1 MKNENAKKGRKTKA
15 PSTFSKNLKKL
26 LDEKNISMREMSRKI
41 GVSAS
46 VLHGWTQGAVPNDT
60 HLVLKLCRELQAD
73 FQYMMTGVPSGT
85 VPVKRIE
92 EMFDIEDG
100 HALNGIYVIEA
111 KKLNW
116 KKS

>member
-1 MKNENAKKGRKTKA
+1 
-15 PSTFSKNLKKL
+15 
-26 LDEKNISMREMSRKI
+26 
-41 GVSAS
+41 
-46 VLHGWTQGAVPNDT
+46 
-60 HLVLKLCRELQAD
+60 
-73 FQYMMTGVPSGT
+73 MMTGVPSGT